1 MILGIESIAHT
12 FLQKCERMIA
22 RLVKKSFPELKN
34 EKIIVEERNTKKWR
48 AHAVYSISGLKI
60 LVSNQLR
67 EFPEWKVKRILIH
80 ELCHL
85 VEFKKLGYLRTKID
99 FVIYSLS
106 KKHRTK
112 IEREANILM
121 IRKGY
126 GKLVLSAHKENLT
139 RGLGYSLTEKE
150 IKSHINKFKR

>member
-1 MILGIESIAHT
+1 MVNYIEKYEKIIDE
-12 FLQKCERMIA
+12 LIR
-22 RLVKKSFPELKN
+22 KSFPEFKN

-99 FVIYSLS
+99 FVIYLLS

-150 IKSHINKFKR
+150 IKSYITKFKK

>member
-1 MILGIESIAHT
+1 MIVETYRNIVNRLIA
-12 FLQKCERMIA
+12 
-22 RLVKKSFPELKN
+22 KSFPELKN
-34 EKIIVEERNTKKWR
+34 DKIAVEERNTKKWR
-48 AHAVYSISGLKI
+48 AHAIYSIFGLKI

-67 EFPEWKVKRILIH
+67 EFPERKIKRILIH

-85 VEFKKLGYLRTKID
+85 VEFKQLGYLRTKID
-99 FVIYSLS
+99 FVIYLLS

-126 GKLVLSAHKENLT
+126 GKLVLSACKENLA
-139 RGLGYSLTEKE
+139 RGLGYFLSEKE
-150 IKSHINKFKR
+150 IKSYINKFKK

>member
-1 MILGIESIAHT
+1 MILGIESTAHT
-12 FLQKCERMIA
+12 FPQKCERMTA

-34 EKIIVEERNTKKWR
+34 DKIIVEERKTAKWR

-60 LVSNQLR
+60 LVSNQIR
-67 EFPEWKVKRILIH
+67 EFPEWKIKRILIH

-99 FVIYSLS
+99 FVIYLLS

-112 IEREANILM
+112 TEREANILM
-121 IRKGY
+121 IKKGY

-150 IKSHINKFKR
+150 IKSYINKFKI

>member
-1 MILGIESIAHT
+1 MIVEIYKNIAIG
-12 FLQKCERMIA
+12 LIA
-22 RLVKKSFPELKN
+22 KSFPELKKD
-34 EKIIVEERNTKKWR
+34 KIIVEERNTKKWR

-60 LVSNQLR
+60 FVSNQLR

-99 FVIYSLS
+99 FVAYLLS

-121 IRKGY
+121 IKKGY
-126 GKLVLSAHKENLT
+126 GKLVLSAHRENLA
-139 RGLGYSLTEKE
+139 RGLGYSLTKKE
-150 IKSHINKFKR
+150 IKSYITKFQK